1 MFILADKDLEVKEI
15 KKGTGEILSDVRINK
30 KTGEWKEQPWKPYK
44 SMNTVLDGIY
54 DTALVIDPT
63 CISPSAKFSLH
74 GCASYLL
81 FKRDKKKGAKKLD
94 TADFC
99 KHRLCPI
106 CNWRKSLK
114 MFAQMQ
120 IVSKALMEKF
130 PTARF
135 LFLTL
140 TVRNC
145 SGDELK
151 DTLDAMNA
159 GLKLMFNPGKTNKSG
174 KPVKAMLLGYAKAT
188 EVNYNPEEFITEEM
202 FKKNKAYYK
211 KSGLAVGDPNPSFD
225 TYHPHFH
232 ILVMVKG
239 EYFRGIN
246 YLSQAKWTDIWQNC
260 MKLDYKP
267 MVNIQVVKPNE
278 KDLTSGATGL
288 DMMDGTAKEKAMTAA
303 ISETFKYPMK
313 PNSLKLDMFHDL
325 DLNEQERIVQ
335 AVIIY
340 SHALRRRRLV
350 TFGGEILK
358 MRKILKQ
365 DDVEDGDLIDVGD
378 EPTIE
383 SEFDFILFKYFKQ
396 MGCYVC

>member
-1 MFILADKDLEVKEI
+1 
-15 KKGTGEILSDVRINK
+15 
-30 KTGEWKEQPWKPYK
+30 
-44 SMNTVLDGIY
+44 
-54 DTALVIDPT
+54 
-63 CISPSAKFSLH
+63 
-74 GCASYLL
+74 
-81 FKRDKKKGAKKLD
+81 
-94 TADFC
+94 
-99 KHRLCPI
+99 
-106 CNWRKSLK
+106 
-114 MFAQMQ
+114 MQ

-159 GLKLMFNPGKTNKSG
+159 GLKLMFNPGKNNKSG
-174 KPVKAMLLGYAKAT
+174 KPVKATLLGYAKAT

-288 DMMDGTAKEKAMTAA
+288 DMTDGTAKEKAMTAA

>member
-1 MFILADKDLEVKEI
+1 
-15 KKGTGEILSDVRINK
+15 
-30 KTGEWKEQPWKPYK
+30 
-44 SMNTVLDGIY
+44 
-54 DTALVIDPT
+54 
-63 CISPSAKFSLH
+63 
-74 GCASYLL
+74 
-81 FKRDKKKGAKKLD
+81 
-94 TADFC
+94 
-99 KHRLCPI
+99 
-106 CNWRKSLK
+106 
-114 MFAQMQ
+114 
-120 IVSKALMEKF
+120 
-130 PTARF
+130 
-135 LFLTL
+135 
-140 TVRNC
+140 
-145 SGDELK
+145 
-151 DTLDAMNA
+151 
-159 GLKLMFNPGKTNKSG
+159 
-174 KPVKAMLLGYAKAT
+174 
-188 EVNYNPEEFITEEM
+188 
-202 FKKNKAYYK
+202 
-211 KSGLAVGDPNPSFD
+211 
-225 TYHPHFH
+225 
-232 ILVMVKG
+232 
-239 EYFRGIN
+239 
-246 YLSQAKWTDIWQNC
+246 

-278 KDLTSGATGL
+278 KDLTSGAIGL
-288 DMMDGTAKEKAMTAA
+288 DMTDGTAKEKAMTAA